1 MEIIVLVLDMAPS
14 HCKIKSDQV
23 TFQEKFLN
31 LKMYEWE
38 NNAINS
44 ETTYNNC
51 HIPLNI
57 YFKLVKLET

>member
-1 MEIIVLVLDMAPS
+1 MSPS
-14 HCKIKSDQV
+14 YSEIKSDQV

-31 LKMYEWE
+31 LKMYAKE
-38 NNAINS
+38 NNATNS
-44 ETTYNNC
+44 ETPCNNC